1 MLQDLHFGDFAAA
14 DRHRNFNLA
23 VQTGAGAFIDAV
35 CRLRHSGDAAQHH
48 DQRKKQ
54 GKELTH
60 DRNPPFFLV
69 VRSSNLLVQLE
80 KRITISV

>member
-1 MLQDLHFGDFAAA
+1 MKYFFYKTL
-14 DRHRNFNLA
+14 NLCIP
-23 VQTGAGAFIDAV
+23 VIGLFLLCTGAGAFIDAV